1 MNRPDTS
8 SKYNS
13 YLEKED
19 YYNLE
24 KYLEDLS
31 YEDMLDQK
39 DLQKI
44 KKYIIKQLPFFS
56 SINVNEINNT
66 QSFTIE
72 YFYRALEVLKRY
84 RLEPEINN
92 FIKKIE
98 KKLLNNLRNIVF

>member
-1 MNRPDTS
+1 MNRLNTS
-8 SKYNS
+8 SKYDS
-13 YLEKED
+13 YLEIDD

-44 KKYIIKQLPFFS
+44 KNYIIKQLPLFL
-56 SINVNEINNT
+56 SINKINNT
-66 QSFTIE
+66 QSFTVE

-98 KKLLNNLRNIVF
+98 KIIK